1 MLHLVAMAKAI
12 HVRLDDEA
20 AVALSIVRSQ
30 GLTESEAVRVAL
42 RETAQRRRR
51 RSTVAQEVRALA
63 ADAIDRAEMAEVRA
77 LMADLAPRE
86 T

>member
-20 AVALSIVRSQ
+20 AEALSIVRSQ